1 MHGTFE
7 DILTAKHIVSAE
19 QLEQIKRYAENVG
32 IDLHEAVL
40 QQRNTMAQGAAADT
54 VMLAY
59 SESVGLPFV
68 HIGDMTVDEN
78 VTTQVNAKT
87 ARHYGIVPFA
97 VNAGFVQVF
106 ACKPI
111 LPDAEEALKAV
122 FNLPVK
128 CLLCLP
134 NELNAAVTQYFP
146 QGNTA
151 AAQTSSAAPTKS
163 RHNKPETQKPLSDE
177 ETRSRLLSSIV
188 AFNFSVFFICT
199 TLYYLQIPRGLHNT
213 PYQFPV
219 LALCGII
226 GGSVAAFITWKK
238 LSVPRK

>member
-19 QLEQIKRYAENVG
+19 QLKQIKRYADSVG

-40 QQRNTMAQGAAADT
+40 QQRNTMTQGVAADA

-68 HIGDMTVDEN
+68 HIGDMTVDEG
-78 VTTQVNAKT
+78 VTAQVKAKI

-128 CLLCLP
+128 CLLCSP
-134 NELNAAVTQYFP
+134 NELNAAVTHYFP
-146 QGNTA
+146 QVNTA
-151 AAQTSSAAPTKS
+151 AAQTGTALSAKS
-163 RHNKPETQKPLSDE
+163 RHNKTAAQKPLSDE
-177 ETRSRLLSSIV
+177 EARNRLLGSIMV
-188 AFNFSVFFICT
+188 FNFSVFFICSA
-199 TLYYLQIPRGLHNT
+199 LYYLHLPRGLHNT
-213 PYQFPV
+213 LWQFPV

-226 GGSVAAFITWKK
+226 GGAVAAYITWKK
-238 LSVPRK
+238 LSVHKE